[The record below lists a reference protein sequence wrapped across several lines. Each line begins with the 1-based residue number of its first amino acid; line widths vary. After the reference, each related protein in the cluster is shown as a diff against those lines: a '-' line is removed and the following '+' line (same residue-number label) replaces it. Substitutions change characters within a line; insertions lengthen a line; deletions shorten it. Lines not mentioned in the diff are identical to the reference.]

1 MKSILLLM
9 SLALLAAGIASA
21 QIISPVTF
29 TMDSSFEVGNST
41 FPAGNYEI
49 SPTDDPSLLELRSA
63 NGSHALMFEITPL
76 DSVTPFKQTELV
88 FNKYGNNMVLKSIKV
103 EDETVGATTLTSL
116 LERRHVKT
124 FGKPTKVS
132 RPARKKR

>member
-1 MKSILLLM
+1 MKGTLLLM
-9 SLALLAAGIASA
+9 SLVLLAAGIASA
-21 QIISPVTF
+21 QIITPVAF

-49 SPTDDPSLLELRSA
+49 SPTDDPSLLELRAA
-63 NGSHALMFEITPL
+63 NGSHGVMFEITPL

-88 FNKYGNNMVLKSIKV
+88 FNKYGNHLMLKSVKV
-103 EDETVGATTLTSL
+103 EDETIGATTVTSE
-116 LERRHVKT
+116 LERRHAKS
-124 FGKPTKVS
+124 FGKPTKVT